1 MFTKEAYRKYFQEIL
16 ELERRMVDESRQ
28 LADQVDDPEI
38 RQFMLRIMMDE
49 MRHVSYVEELIR
61 LTGDQG

>member
-1 MFTKEAYRKYFQEIL
+1 MFTKDAYRKYFQEIL